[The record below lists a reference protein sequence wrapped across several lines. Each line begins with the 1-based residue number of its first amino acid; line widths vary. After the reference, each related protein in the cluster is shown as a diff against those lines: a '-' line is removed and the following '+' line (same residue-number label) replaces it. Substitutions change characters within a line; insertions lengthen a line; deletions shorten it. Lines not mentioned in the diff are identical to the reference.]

1 MNQQGDLPIGIF
13 RTYDIRGIVEEDLTV
28 DRIRQIGLGLGL
40 HLAEGNARQIV
51 VGHDVRES
59 SPRFADAVTE
69 GICSAGLDVIEI
81 HDVPTPVLYWAVKHL
96 NCDGGVMIT
105 GSHNPINYNGLKIT
119 RGLYPIW
126 GDELQLLHGK
136 CLTASPVE
144 NQGSRSSRNILDD

>member
-59 SPRFADAVTE
+59 SPRFAEAMTE
-69 GICSAGLDVIEI
+69 GKKVDREEKLKELVELFRKYANVLD
-81 HDVPTPVLYWAVKHL
+81 
-96 NCDGGVMIT
+96 
-105 GSHNPINYNGLKIT
+105 
-119 RGLYPIW
+119 
-126 GDELQLLHGK
+126 
-136 CLTASPVE
+136 
-144 NQGSRSSRNILDD
+144 